1 MIASTAAHRQA
12 AGLVSLAD
20 DGRLN
25 DHTRGL
31 IEQARTN
38 PVRAA
43 ELITIL
49 AEMVA
54 GLQPERPAVPIPEL
68 PPREPD
74 TTVPPLTRYLR
85 KAHAAYVR
93 GCQLPWAIE
102 GERDYQRL
110 KKRNQ
115 RERIRNEVAARVAT
129 DTTGHGRAQL
139 GSVAQPSNTR
149 GAA

>member
-20 DGRLN
+20 DGRLS

-43 ELITIL
+43 ELIMVL

-54 GLQPERPAVPIPEL
+54 GLQPARPAVPIPEL

-74 TTVPPLTRYLR
+74 PTVPPLTRYLR

-93 GCQLPWAIE
+93 GSRMPWAID
-102 GERDYQRL
+102 GEREYQRL

-115 RERIRNEVAARVAT
+115 RARAGKQVAA
-129 DTTGHGRAQL
+129 
-139 GSVAQPSNTR
+139 
-149 GAA
+149 

>member
-25 DHTRGL
+25 DHKRGL

-38 PVRAA
+38 PVRTA
-43 ELITIL
+43 ELIMVL

-54 GLQPERPAVPIPEL
+54 ALQPVRPAIPIPEL

-74 TTVPPLTRYLR
+74 LTVPPLTRYLR
-85 KAHAAYVR
+85 KAHAAYVG
-93 GCQLPWAIE
+93 GCRLPWAVD

-115 RERIRNEVAARVAT
+115 RARSGKKVAA
-129 DTTGHGRAQL
+129 
-139 GSVAQPSNTR
+139 
-149 GAA
+149 